1 MKTTK
6 DWETLHSSDNFE
18 IFNNLPDVEKRIYY
32 IIDHK
37 SLPYRTFIKIYY
49 KENNLVIAYKK
60 LNWVFMR
67 NRFFIKSDYKTLA
80 TITPKRI
87 FCNDVAN
94 TCNILLDFFKL
105 EHEYLPYNKAML
117 RAILQGKYK
126 KYCEENALI
135 NGYSKETIK
144 LFVDDV
150 EVFKERLG
158 YIELRDLFD
167 QARILNR
174 KIKMSWSDRK
184 IHDIHMKWT
193 EEIQSIKIRNCSEDP
208 IWKVVPELPNG
219 VELLN
224 SEKRIAEEGI
234 KMHHCIYTNYKYYL
248 EYRSAIAFHVHGD
261 NPYTVMFYKDHRNE
275 WRFNQAYHAWNKSLS
290 QEEKSEAKSLLA
302 YAMEIDKVNRIL
314 DSKPVNLELALLT
327 KN

>member
-1 MKTTK
+1 MKTTQ
-6 DWETLHSSDNFE
+6 DWEILHTSDNFE
-18 IFNNLPDVEKRIYY
+18 TFNELSDIEKRIHYLV
-32 IIDHK
+32 DNK
-37 SLPYRTFIKIYY
+37 GLPYRTLIKIYY
-49 KENNLVIAYKK
+49 KENNLVIAYKH

-87 FCNDVAN
+87 YCDDITN
-94 TCNILLDFFKL
+94 TCNTLIDFFKL
-105 EHEYLPYNKAML
+105 KRDILPHNRAML
-117 RAILQGKYK
+117 RAILNGKYEE
-126 KYCEENALI
+126 YCKENALI
-135 NGYSKETIK
+135 IGYSKETIK

-150 EVFKERLG
+150 EIFKKRLG

-184 IHDIHMKWT
+184 IHDMHMKWT
-193 EEIQSIKIRNCSEDP
+193 EEIQAFKTRNCSDDL
-208 IWKVVPELPNG
+208 IWKNIPELPHG

-224 SEKRIAEEGI
+224 SERRIAEEGT
-234 KMHHCIYTNYKYYL
+234 KMHHCIFTNYLNPLKHKN
-248 EYRSAIAFHVHGD
+248 AIAFHVYGN

-275 WRFNQAYHAWNKSLS
+275 WRFNQAYHAWNKSLT
-290 QEEKSEAKSLLA
+290 EEEMNEAMSLI
-302 YAMEIDKVNRIL
+302 EHVSKIKPDIID
-314 DSKPVNLELALLT
+314 LEELL